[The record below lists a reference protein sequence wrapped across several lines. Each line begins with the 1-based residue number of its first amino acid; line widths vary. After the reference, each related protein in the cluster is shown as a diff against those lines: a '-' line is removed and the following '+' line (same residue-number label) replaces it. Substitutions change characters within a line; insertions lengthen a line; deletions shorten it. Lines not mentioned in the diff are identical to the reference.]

1 MTERIYKITR
11 LFVLVALLF
20 SIISGFMASPVS
32 AVKVKAEGVEKEI
45 TVFSWEDYIEEAED
59 DTETGVL
66 EDFETETGIKVN
78 YYTFATCEEMYN
90 ELKKDPTACDIVCP
104 SEYMILKMKD
114 EGLIKQFNMPE
125 NYIQNA
131 SPYIKSVFEDLGLS
145 DGERTY
151 AVGYMWGT
159 MGLIYNMDKYKA
171 EDLNSWSK
179 LYDQKFSGKITIK
192 DSIRDSYIM
201 SLGIVYKDELLS
213 LKDKLNAGEILE
225 AEYKEK
231 ISEVFNRVDE
241 KSIREVRDALIE
253 LKSNLYGFEVD
264 AGKNDILTGKID
276 VNFAWSGDA
285 AYAIY
290 ESNEGEGYSKLGY
303 VVPEEGSNVWF
314 DGWVLTKDADEELAL
329 EFMDFMSRPEIAV
342 RNMDYIGYTSCIAG
356 TEDTSVFDY
365 ILDCYGNDEG
375 EYTVDLKYFFDPECT
390 TDAYVVR
397 TDEIGRQFS
406 AQYPTEQEILRCAV
420 MNNFS
425 AQELELVNKMWNEVK
440 LITLSDLALILIL
453 VLIVLVVLF
462 LVAYKY
468 FPQIFVIKKKN
479 AKRFGQKKGWKVVKI
494 ENFDTN

>member
-1 MTERIYKITR
+1 
-11 LFVLVALLF
+11 
-20 SIISGFMASPVS
+20 
-32 AVKVKAEGVEKEI
+32 
-45 TVFSWEDYIEEAED
+45 
-59 DTETGVL
+59 
-66 EDFETETGIKVN
+66 
-78 YYTFATCEEMYN
+78 
-90 ELKKDPTACDIVCP
+90 
-104 SEYMILKMKD
+104 
-114 EGLIKQFNMPE
+114 
-125 NYIQNA
+125 
-131 SPYIKSVFEDLGLS
+131 
-145 DGERTY
+145 
-151 AVGYMWGT
+151 MWGT
-159 MGLIYNMDKYKA
+159 MGLIYNMDKYNA

-213 LKDKLNAGEILE
+213 LKDKLNSGEILE